1 MDIDNEKYK
10 HDKPVFNSNSLNIQL
25 GAKVKNN
32 YC

>member
-10 HDKPVFNSNSLNIQL
+10 HDKPVFNSNSSNMQL
-25 GAKVKNN
+25 GVKVKNN